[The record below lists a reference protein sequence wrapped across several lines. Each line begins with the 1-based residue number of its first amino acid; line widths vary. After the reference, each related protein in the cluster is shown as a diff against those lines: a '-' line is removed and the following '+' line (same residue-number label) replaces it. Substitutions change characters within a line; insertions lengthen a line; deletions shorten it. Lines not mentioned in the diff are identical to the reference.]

1 MEKIGPDLP
10 RLTRRLAEIPADF
23 LDEPRIGK
31 GGRLVVAALVNDLM
45 GRFGRRASS
54 SELSLFESSNPKQDR
69 SRLQLIAIATWLL
82 AEEWFATANISAE
95 NLLALLAQQLT
106 EMASATRAD
115 KFVTDSERR
124 EEFARVILARL
135 NFRPASESKAQAI
148 DRLSSL
154 SSIERQRLLEESR
167 AAEKRAREIRKALA
181 RKAAQESADKWT
193 RE

>member
-23 LDEPRIGK
+23 LDEPQIGK
-31 GGRLVVAALVNDLM
+31 GGRLVVAALVNDLLQ
-45 GRFGRRASS
+45 RFGRRASA
-54 SELSLFESSNPKQDR
+54 SELSAFESGNPKQDR
-69 SRLQLIAIATWLL
+69 NRLQLIAIATWLL
-82 AEEWFATANISAE
+82 AEEWFATASITADAI
-95 NLLALLAQQLT
+95 LALLAQHLT
-106 EMASATRAD
+106 EMANATRAD

-124 EEFARVILARL
+124 EEFARVVLARL
-135 NFRPASESKAQAI
+135 NFRPANESKAQAI
-148 DRLSSL
+148 DRLSAL

-167 AAEKRAREIRKALA
+167 AAEKRAREIREALA

>member
-23 LDEPRIGK
+23 LDEPKIGK
-31 GGRLVVAALVNDLM
+31 SGRLVVVALVNDVLQ
-45 GRFGRRASS
+45 RFGRRASA
-54 SELSLFESSNPKQDR
+54 SELLLFEGGNSKQDR
-69 SRLQLIAIATWLL
+69 NRLQLIAIATWLL
-82 AEEWFATANISAE
+82 AEEWFVTACISADDILE
-95 NLLALLAQQLT
+95 LLAQQLS

-124 EEFARVILARL
+124 EEFSRVILARL
-135 NFRPASESKAQAI
+135 NFRPANESKAQAI

-154 SSIERQRLLEESR
+154 SSIERLRLLEESR
-167 AAEKRAREIRKALA
+167 AAEKRAREIREALA

>member
-23 LDEPRIGK
+23 LDEPKIGK
-31 GGRLVVAALVNDLM
+31 GGRLVVAALVNDLVK
-45 GRFGRRASS
+45 RFGRRATA
-54 SELSLFESSNPKQDR
+54 SELSLFEGSNPKQDR
-69 SRLQLIAIATWLL
+69 NRLQLIAIATWLL

-95 NLLALLAQQLT
+95 SLLELLAQQLT

-167 AAEKRAREIRKALA
+167 AAEKRAREIREALA

>member
-23 LDEPRIGK
+23 LDEPKIGK
-31 GGRLVVAALVNDLM
+31 GGRLVVVALVNDLVE
-45 GRFGRRASS
+45 RFGRRATA
-54 SELSLFESSNPKQDR
+54 SELSIFESSNPKQDR
-69 SRLQLIAIATWLL
+69 NRLQLIAIATWLL

-95 NLLALLAQQLT
+95 DILALLAQQLT

-124 EEFARVILARL
+124 EEFSRVILARL

-167 AAEKRAREIRKALA
+167 AAEKRAREIREALA

>member
-23 LDEPRIGK
+23 LDEPKIGK
-31 GGRLVVAALVNDLM
+31 GGRLVVAALVNDVL
-45 GRFGRRASS
+45 RSFGRRASA
-54 SELSLFESSNPKQDR
+54 SELRLFEGGNSKLDR
-69 SRLQLIAIATWLL
+69 NRLQLIAIATWLL
-82 AEEWFATANISAE
+82 AEEWFTTACISA
-95 NLLALLAQQLT
+95 NDILTLLAQQLS

-135 NFRPASESKAQAI
+135 NFRPANESKAQAI

-154 SSIERQRLLEESR
+154 SSIERLRLLEESR
-167 AAEKRAREIRKALA
+167 AAEKRAREIREALA

>member
-23 LDEPRIGK
+23 LDEPKIGK
-31 GGRLVVAALVNDLM
+31 SGRLVVAALVNDVLQ
-45 GRFGRRASS
+45 RFGRRASA
-54 SELSLFESSNPKQDR
+54 SELLLFEGGNSKQDR
-69 SRLQLIAIATWLL
+69 NRLQLIAIATWLL
-82 AEEWFATANISAE
+82 AEEWFVTACISAADILE
-95 NLLALLAQQLT
+95 LLAQQLS

-124 EEFARVILARL
+124 EEFSRVILARL
-135 NFRPASESKAQAI
+135 NFRPANESKAQAI

-154 SSIERQRLLEESR
+154 SSIERLRLLEESR
-167 AAEKRAREIRKALA
+167 AAEKRAREIREALA